1 MHYPVSWPHAG
12 GCRLGLAV
20 RSGVY
25 LSGRMPAVARTSKAG
40 NLAAAA
46 LLVSVMFAPGANAA
60 TTALTQIQTTPV
72 PGGIYTVQNNE
83 WGPGA
88 AESIATNWNAQFTVA
103 NSAIDGATNGA
114 PGGYP
119 PIYQDC
125 HWGTCTSG
133 GLSATPIQVSS
144 RTAGKVATSWS
155 TTQPG
160 GSNVTVAGAG
170 LPGLVRHRLPHDDH
184 AADLGQ
190 RP

>member
-1 MHYPVSWPHAG
+1 
-12 GCRLGLAV
+12 
-20 RSGVY
+20 
-25 LSGRMPAVARTSKAG
+25 MPAMARTSKAG
-40 NLAAAA
+40 TLAAAA
-46 LLVSVMFAPGANAA
+46 LLISVMFAPGANAA
-60 TTALTQIQTTPV
+60 ATALTKLQTTPV
-72 PGGIYTVQNNE
+72 AGGIYTVQNNE
-83 WGPGA
+83 WGSGA
-88 AESIATNWNAQFTVA
+88 AESITTNGNADFTVA

-119 PIYQDC
+119 PIYQGC

-144 RTAGKVATSWS
+144 LTAGKVTTSWT

-170 LPGLVRHRLPHDDH
+170 LPGLVRHRLLHDDH
-184 AADLGQ
+184 AADPGQ